1 MSVMWKIV
9 LAVFAAVLAVSSAGL
24 IGGFQDI
31 GVNDVGV
38 QNALNAAVVQHNRES
53 NAMCPSEV
61 LRVVKARRQLVA
73 GYNYVITT
81 KMIRTACRGTG
92 ENAVRT
98 MTNEFLIY
106 FCHWVLLDT
115 MFRYHPV
122 DQTIY

>member
-92 ENAVRT
+92 ENAPYECEFKVWSRPWL
-98 MTNEFLIY
+98 NEISVTSVK
-106 FCHWVLLDT
+106 C
-115 MFRYHPV
+115 
-122 DQTIY
+122 